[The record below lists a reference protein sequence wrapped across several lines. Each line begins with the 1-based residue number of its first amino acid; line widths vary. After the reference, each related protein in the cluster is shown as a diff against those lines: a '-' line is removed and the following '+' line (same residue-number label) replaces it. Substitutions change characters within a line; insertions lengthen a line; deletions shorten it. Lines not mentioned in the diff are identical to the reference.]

1 MTMLRSACDTVWLKN
16 PPAVAAECC
25 RVLNMLLANLVGD
38 PTSDKFRTVKSTN
51 AKLKAAVFSP
61 QGGEA
66 VLLACGFERVESG
79 LEMRA
84 EDAGARA
91 AEGQAAL
98 DAASIAFG
106 GPFALCAQLPHS
118 SSVRAICGL
127 GNLVAT
133 GAMDNAVRLWPA
145 EHQPGEPQPL
155 ETLAGQPG
163 CHEGVKGVNGVL
175 SVVQT
180 PTGLLASAGRDKV
193 LVWGQDSKG
202 GYAGSPIAAMST
214 HGDARGA
221 DVTNASTV
229 VALAH
234 DGAGRLWSASWDA
247 TVRGWQPLVDD
258 DQGGTTLGNGAD
270 PSVLRAGDVAVLALC
285 VLEDG
290 RLASGG
296 GDGMVTLWREGA
308 GSPGGGFE
316 ASATCD
322 TKCVVRGLAALPGG
336 GFAQVGND
344 GVLKV
349 WSAAGALET
358 KTDPVG
364 GYLYAVAAAA
374 LHDGASTLEIFTG
387 GDDGSL
393 RVWRRAGPLLQC
405 VQRFVTPG
413 EIYEICATPS
423 LLLLAADEVGGPR
436 LQPHAARLQP
446 QVPDLQP

>member
-1 MTMLRSACDTVWLKN
+1 MQPACETVWQKN

-25 RVLNMLLANLVGD
+25 RVLNLLLANLVGD
-38 PTSDKFRTVKSTN
+38 PTSEKFRTIKSTN

-145 EHQPGEPQPL
+145 ERQPGEPQPL
-155 ETLAGQPG
+155 ETLAGRPG

-175 SVVQT
+175 AVVQT

-193 LVWGQDSKG
+193 LVWGQDATG
-202 GYAGSPIAAMST
+202 GYAGSPIAAMSA

-258 DQGGTTLGNGAD
+258 GQGGTTLGSAAE
-270 PSVLRAGDVAVLALC
+270 PAVLRAGDVAVLALC

-290 RLASGG
+290 R
-296 GDGMVTLWREGA
+296 R
-308 GSPGGGFE
+308 
-316 ASATCD
+316 
-322 TKCVVRGLAALPGG
+322 
-336 GFAQVGND
+336 AQPPP
-344 GVLKV
+344 K
-349 WSAAGALET
+349 
-358 KTDPVG
+358 
-364 GYLYAVAAAA
+364 
-374 LHDGASTLEIFTG
+374 
-387 GDDGSL
+387 
-393 RVWRRAGPLLQC
+393 
-405 VQRFVTPG
+405 
-413 EIYEICATPS
+413 PS
-423 LLLLAADEVGGPR
+423 PR
-436 LQPHAARLQP
+436 L
-446 QVPDLQP
+446 